1 MDWDYWY
8 WCWLLYGRILGRQEG
23 EVMHISGINDMRTL
37 QQMKELVVAFN
48 NLISVGLN
56 ADTTVD
62 VESIREA
69 VSYIDV
75 GLDMEILK
83 LNEHNQD

>member
-1 MDWDYWY
+1 
-8 WCWLLYGRILGRQEG
+8 
-23 EVMHISGINDMRTL
+23 MHISGINDMRTL